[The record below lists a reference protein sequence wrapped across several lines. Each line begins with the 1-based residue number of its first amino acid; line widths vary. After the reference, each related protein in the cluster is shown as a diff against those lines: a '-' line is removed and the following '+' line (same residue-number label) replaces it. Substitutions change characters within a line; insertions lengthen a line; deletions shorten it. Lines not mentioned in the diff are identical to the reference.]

1 MSISLENEQKI
12 RETKMIEV
20 GRSKFNEKVNKSK
33 VTSLTSNEAHSI
45 IKDAFAAV
53 EENLSKLMNYQ
64 SDLREQR
71 RTKGIS
77 DLTKVDTSHLTLV
90 GMGRCFR
97 RATQLR

>member
-45 IKDAFAAV
+45 IKDAFSSV

-77 DLTKVDTSHLTLV
+77 DLTNVDPNHL
-90 GMGRCFR
+90 
-97 RATQLR
+97 A